1 MYIHGYL
8 RASTKEQDALRAKN
22 RMKAF
27 VEEKGFRMASWYTEN
42 VSGASLQRP
51 ALLRLLDDAA
61 PGDIILIEQ
70 VDRLSRMDEDGWQ
83 KLKRL
88 ISEKNLV
95 VVSLDLPT
103 SHMALTSPAG
113 DGFTRAML
121 KAVNG
126 MMLDMLAAIARKDY
140 EDRRR
145 RQKEGIAKAKVA
157 GKYRGRRADE
167 QLHQKIIELRV
178 KNKQSIRDTARLCGV
193 SDRTVIRIVKLS
205 TGSGCVYSERPAD
218 NVRMPE

>member
-83 KLKRL
+83 KLKHL

-103 SHMALTSPAG
+103 SHMALTSSAG
-113 DGFTRAML
+113 DEFTRAML

-178 KNKQSIRDTARLCGV
+178 KNKQSIRDTARLCDV
-193 SDRTVIRIVKLS
+193 SERTVIRVVKLS
-205 TGSGCVYSERPAD
+205 AIH
-218 NVRMPE
+218 

>member
-22 RMKAF
+22 RIKAF

-103 SHMALTSPAG
+103 SHMALTSSAG
-113 DGFTRAML
+113 DEFTQAML

-193 SDRTVIRIVKLS
+193 SERTVIRIVKLS
-205 TGSGCVYSERPAD
+205 AGS
-218 NVRMPE
+218 

>member
-1 MYIHGYL
+1 
-8 RASTKEQDALRAKN
+8 
-22 RMKAF
+22 
-27 VEEKGFRMASWYTEN
+27 MASWYTEN

-83 KLKRL
+83 KLKHL

-103 SHMALTSPAG
+103 SHMALTSSAG
-113 DGFTRAML
+113 DEFTQAML

-178 KNKQSIRDTARLCGV
+178 KNKQSIRDTARLCDV
-193 SDRTVIRIVKLS
+193 SERTVIRIVKLS
-205 TGSGCVYSERPAD
+205 AGS
-218 NVRMPE
+218 

>member
-27 VEEKGFRMASWYTEN
+27 VEEKGFRVASWYTEN

-51 ALLRLLDDAA
+51 ELLRLLDDAA
-61 PGDIILIEQ
+61 LGDIILIEQ

-83 KLKRL
+83 KLKHL

-103 SHMALTSPAG
+103 SHMALTSPVG
-113 DGFTRAML
+113 DEFTRAML
-121 KAVNG
+121 KSVNG

-145 RQKEGIAKAKVA
+145 RQKEGIVKAKAA

-167 QLHQKIIELRV
+167 QLHKKIIELRV
-178 KNKQSIRDTARLCGV
+178 KNRQSIRDTARLCGV
-193 SDRTVIRIVKLS
+193 SERTVIRVVKLS
-205 TGSGCVYSERPAD
+205 AA
-218 NVRMPE
+218 

>member
-22 RMKAF
+22 RMKTF

-42 VSGASLQRP
+42 VSGASLRRP
-51 ALLRLLDDAA
+51 ELLRLLDDAA

-83 KLKRL
+83 KLKHL

-167 QLHQKIIELRV
+167 QLHKKIIELRV
-178 KNKQSIRDTARLCGV
+178 KNRQSIRDTARLCGV
-193 SDRTVIRIVKLS
+193 SERTVIRVVKLS
-205 TGSGCVYSERPAD
+205 AVQ
-218 NVRMPE
+218 

>member
-27 VEEKGFRMASWYTEN
+27 VEDKGFRMASWYTEN

-51 ALLRLLDDAA
+51 ELLRLLDDAT

-83 KLKRL
+83 KLKHL

-95 VVSLDLPT
+95 VVSLDLP

-113 DGFTRAML
+113 DDFTQTML

-145 RQKEGIAKAKVA
+145 RQKEGIAKAKAA

-193 SDRTVIRIVKLS
+193 SERTVIRIVKLS
-205 TGSGCVYSERPAD
+205 AGS
-218 NVRMPE
+218 